1 MRYRTAS
8 GIFCNSFLSNLLI
21 SGADNPTGE
30 PCGCTEPGPSHF
42 TTDFLKPALLVGGVS
57 QMQQRLLVDLPTKGQ
72 LLGQSNGQ
80 GLERLW

>member
-1 MRYRTAS
+1 VESSVTVFIEFVNF
-8 GIFCNSFLSNLLI
+8 G
-21 SGADNPTGE
+21 GQQPTGE
-30 PCGCTEPGPSHF
+30 PCGYTEPGPSHL
-42 TTDFLKPALLVGGVS
+42 TTDFLKPALLVGGIP

>member
-1 MRYRTAS
+1 MRYRTAT

-21 SGADNPTGE
+21 LGANNPTGE
-30 PCGCTEPGPSHF
+30 PCGYTEPGPSHL
-42 TTDFLKPALLVGGVS
+42 TTDFLKPALLVGGIP

-72 LLGQSNGQ
+72 LLGQSNDQ